1 MNEFKK
7 SHSMVNALIN
17 AVIGLA
23 ILGGVLTFLVWD
35 ALSKDEPERLIS
47 IAGVVGI
54 LVLGFLGSAH
64 PAHIRW
70 RHVFWGIGIQFTL
83 GLITLRW
90 DLGTVYIIGQ

>member
-1 MNEFKK
+1 
-7 SHSMVNALIN
+7 MVNALIN

-23 ILGGVLTFLVWD
+23 IFGGVLTFLVWD

-54 LVLGFLGSAH
+54 LFLGFLGSAH

-90 DLGTVYIIGQ
+90 DLGTVHILGQ